1 MERKENRIKDVV
13 ETAIRNLNTITDVN
27 TVIGKEIRTENGEY
41 IIPFSKITVMVL
53 SGGGEYGNTTIFS
66 KNKEL
71 PFSAGNGAI
80 VSLKPSG
87 FLIRDKNE
95 EYGMVSADNSYD
107 KALDKITQIIENLNE
122 STKN

>member
-1 MERKENRIKDVV
+1 
-13 ETAIRNLNTITDVN
+13 
-27 TVIGKEIRTENGEY
+27 
-41 IIPFSKITVMVL
+41 MVL

-87 FLIRDKNE
+87 FLIRDKKE
-95 EYGMVSADNSYD
+95 EYSMVSADNSYD
-107 KALDKITQIIENLNE
+107 KALDKITRIIESFNE
-122 STKN
+122 NN